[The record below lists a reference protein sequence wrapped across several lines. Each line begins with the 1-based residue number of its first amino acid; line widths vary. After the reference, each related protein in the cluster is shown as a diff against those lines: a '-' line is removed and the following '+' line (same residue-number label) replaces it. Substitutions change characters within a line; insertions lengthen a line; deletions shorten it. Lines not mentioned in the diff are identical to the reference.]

1 MAPKRPHDDV
11 PGDRDDRKKKP
22 RTGFRVGPANLPDGA
37 WKRKVTKIKKNLIV
51 KAKVKKQYAKLKA
64 ERALQNPAPSLP
76 IPADELDP
84 TIPKPSTSH
93 DDPKDSEDDD
103 DKPTDPT
110 PPAIHPA
117 RQAMLDAP
125 SQPEPEPEKHQP
137 RERRER
143 KPRPQKPDYFAKQI
157 AAAEAA
163 KAEAEA
169 RAAEI
174 ARRKAEREKA
184 IADRELYRKRMA
196 KAKTP
201 GRDGKRKLGRESG
214 LLLDK
219 VKRIVGET

>member
-1 MAPKRPHDDV
+1 MASKRPHDDA
-11 PGDRDDRKKKP
+11 PGDSDDRRKKP
-22 RTGFRVGPANLPDGA
+22 RVGFRVGPANLPDGA

-64 ERALQNPAPSLP
+64 ERALQDPKPAIP

-84 TIPKPSTSH
+84 AISKPSTTSNG
-93 DDPKDSEDDD
+93 DDHSNDEPAG
-103 DKPTDPT
+103 TDPAA
-110 PPAIHPA
+110 PPAIHPS
-117 RQAMLDAP
+117 RQTMLDAP
-125 SQPEPEPEKHQP
+125 SQPEPEPIPEQP

-143 KPRPQKPDYFAKQI
+143 KPRPQKPDYFAKQF
-157 AAAEAA
+157 AAAESTKAA
-163 KAEAEA
+163 AEA

-174 ARRKAEREKA
+174 AKRKAEREKA

-214 LLLDK
+214 LLLDR
-219 VKRIVGET
+219 VKRIVG